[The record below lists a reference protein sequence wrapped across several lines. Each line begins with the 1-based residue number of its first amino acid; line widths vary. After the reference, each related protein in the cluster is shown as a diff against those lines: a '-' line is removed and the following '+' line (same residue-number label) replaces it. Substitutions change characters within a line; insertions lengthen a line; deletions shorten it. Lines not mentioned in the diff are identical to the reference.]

1 MRTRHTIL
9 MGAVAL
15 ALPALLGATTG
26 SVASAKKPPANPIT
40 CSNFGTNITFSV
52 PYTLAGVA
60 TSSKTGGTTTVM
72 SNRFNCGSG
81 VNNASFPN
89 LSIPAGKNVKLAKT
103 DSRYNKATGVKY
115 VEGTTASFVSGG
127 SKALKKG
134 LKYINFTVNS
144 AATQFKMK
152 GSPVLVLGN
161 DPCPGEVGYHINGQV
176 KTGTYNTKAAF
187 INVCLSTDT
196 GTNVS
201 GNFLGDL
208 LNKHFTGSVTGAVID
223 ATHGTAQ
230 L

>member
-1 MRTRHTIL
+1 MHTRRKIL
-9 MGAVAL
+9 MSVVAL
-15 ALPALLGATTG
+15 ALPATLVAATG
-26 SVASAKKPPANPIT
+26 SVASAKKPPQNPIA
-40 CSNFGTNITFSV
+40 CRNFGTTITFSV
-52 PYTLAGVA
+52 PYTLAGVP
-60 TSSKTGGTTTVM
+60 TPSKTGGTTTVVGGH
-72 SNRFNCGSG
+72 FNCPPGTG
-81 VNNASFPN
+81 NASFPN
-89 LSIPAGKNVKLAKT
+89 LAIAAGKNSKLAKA
-103 DSRYNKATGVKY
+103 DPRYIKAAGIKY
-115 VEGTTASFVSGG
+115 AESTTASFISGG